1 MCTQQL
7 SEYSNSDHLPAS
19 GRIIILDLN
28 KVKLS
33 EIYSISIDEPLFTLH
48 VHEQTIFVSS
58 SCSLKAFHIQEEEDS
73 NSAWKA
79 IKLIEKSKKQ
89 YRHTIPID
97 ADYSEGKMLIGDLNM
112 PLCLYE
118 YSSGEISERAGSYL
132 ALYPRAVKIL
142 ENDEFMLSDSN
153 EYLNIFGF
161 KSKKGEDE
169 RHILSVHDA
178 IYLGSQCTKICE
190 GTLTK
195 QVPNKALNI
204 QNGKCIIYGC
214 ASGEIGVLIPLQEA
228 VYNQIRYLQESMTEV
243 FEQDGD
249 YSYSAKPTYIKK
261 SRTKCQFLDGRIVE
275 KIRSLPEAK
284 VNKIIANINSPDL
297 VNKKELLS
305 IIDRI
310 AKLY

>member
-1 MCTQQL
+1 M
-7 SEYSNSDHLPAS
+7 
-19 GRIIILDLN
+19 
-28 KVKLS
+28 
-33 EIYSISIDEPLFTLH
+33 
-48 VHEQTIFVSS
+48 HEQNIFVSS
-58 SCSLKAFHIQEEEDS
+58 SCSLKVFEIREEEES

-89 YRHTIPID
+89 FRNTIPID
-97 ADYSEGKMLIGDLNM
+97 SDYSIGKMLIGDLNM

-118 YSSGEISERAGSYL
+118 YAHGEISERASSYL

-195 QVPNKALNI
+195 QVSNKALNL

-214 ASGEIGVLIPLQEA
+214 SSGEIGVLIPLQEA
-228 VYNQIRYLQESMTEV
+228 VYNQIRYLQESMMEV

-249 YSYSAKPTYIKK
+249 YDYSARPTYIKK
-261 SRTKCQFLDGRIVE
+261 SRTKYQFLDGRIVE

-284 VNKIIANINSPDL
+284 VNKIIANINSPEP